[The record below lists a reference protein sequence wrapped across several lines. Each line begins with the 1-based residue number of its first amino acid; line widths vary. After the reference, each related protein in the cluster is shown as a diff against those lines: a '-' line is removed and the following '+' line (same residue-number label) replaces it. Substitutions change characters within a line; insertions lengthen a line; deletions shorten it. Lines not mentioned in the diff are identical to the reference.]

1 MKKLLITTL
10 TLASLLQTACS
21 QDTDKAENDQ
31 DHVWKTQTDAL
42 KQAQQ
47 LQGSLNEET
56 ERKQK
61 QLEEIDR

>member
-1 MKKLLITTL
+1 MKKLLITIL
-10 TLASLLQTACS
+10 ALASLLQTACS

-31 DHVWKTQTDAL
+31 DHIWKTQTDAL
-42 KQAQQ
+42 KQARQ
-47 LQGSLNEET
+47 LQGTLDKET